1 MNLRDIG
8 LTIMIVCLIGMI
20 INIDFVIGY
29 MVGVI
34 FVMGNSFMKEK

>member
-1 MNLRDIG
+1 
-8 LTIMIVCLIGMI
+8 MIVCLIGMI